1 MRRIAAIL
9 ARAGSKGV
17 KNKNIRPILGKPLI
31 AYSIEKALESGV
43 FDAVAVSSDS
53 DEILEIGE
61 MFNATHL
68 VKRPDELASDTA
80 GKIPAI
86 IHCVEEVERASGY
99 TFDTVVDLAVTGPLR
114 EVEDIVK
121 AVDILEK
128 NKISSVLSATETNR
142 SPYFVMF
149 EYDENGKLKKC
160 KQTETPLVRR
170 QDAPKVYEV
179 NGIVYVWNRNA
190 LFEKQAAL
198 FEDTK
203 LYIMP
208 DERAVDIDGELD
220 LEFVEFLMTKRA
232 KN

>member
-1 MRRIAAIL
+1 LKRIATIL

-17 KNKNIRPILGKPLI
+17 KNKNIRSVGGKPLI
-31 AYSIEKALESGV
+31 AYSIEKALESEA

-53 DEILEIGE
+53 DEILEIAE

-86 IHCVEEVERASGY
+86 IHCVKEVERACSVK
-99 TFDTVVDLAVTGPLR
+99 FDEVVDLAVTGPMR
-114 EVEDIVK
+114 EVEDILK
-121 AVDILEK
+121 AIEILEK
-128 NKISSVLSATETNR
+128 NNASSVLSATETNR
-142 SPYFVMF
+142 SPYFVMY
-149 EYDENGKLKKC
+149 EYDENGRLKKC
-160 KQTETPLVRR
+160 KRTEKPLLRR

-179 NGIVYVWNRNA
+179 NGIVYVWNRDA
-190 LFEKQAAL
+190 LFDKQTAL
-198 FEDTK
+198 YDDTK

-208 DERAVDIDGELD
+208 HERAVDIDDELD
-220 LEFVEFLMTKRA
+220 LQFVEFLLARR